1 MDHAEG
7 SEPTKRENRAGT
19 PSTERAAEP
28 LDADLARILDAWPKI
43 PTAIKAGILA
53 MIGTLDTR

>member
-1 MDHAEG
+1 
-7 SEPTKRENRAGT
+7 
-19 PSTERAAEP
+19 
-28 LDADLARILDAWPKI
+28 LARILDAWPKI